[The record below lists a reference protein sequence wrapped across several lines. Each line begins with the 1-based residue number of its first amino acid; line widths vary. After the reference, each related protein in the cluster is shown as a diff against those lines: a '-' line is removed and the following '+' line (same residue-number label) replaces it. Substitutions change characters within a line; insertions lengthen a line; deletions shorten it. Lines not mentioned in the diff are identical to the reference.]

1 MTMQIFVT
9 TTMTGR
15 VEVSERA
22 GSWRFNALLP
32 GGWWQA
38 SVQLSAPERD
48 LWQLVDA
55 WPGGTLEFYDR
66 GETVWRGRLAGAGLS
81 SEGITLS
88 AEGLAREMMDAELWR
103 IFSDSEYGRW
113 EPQDK
118 VPEGFAADNNNRV
131 YVEARDG
138 TYVDL
143 VECVVSYPEDTT
155 ELGDDIVQVEAR
167 AAIAINSGAWIAE
180 LRDNAGNVLWT
191 SSVGTEKTHTLFL
204 DGATGGTFK
213 LGDGDAIETAAL
225 DYNDSAGDIQT
236 ALRTAYSDAT
246 ITVAADADFAITFPT
261 GGPELTITDNS
272 LTYATTGTPTCTL
285 IDDTE
290 AIDEAVASAGGL
302 VWALRKNG
310 GGAGEASAR
319 LTYVVVRTL
328 DPCTSSDIVT
338 EILSDAG
345 ITGEVESSGLDV
357 ARAIYQGNSATAMRV
372 LSEMAALGDG
382 AEGWVLAIYDVNG
395 DDGGAEFR
403 AWEDTATWLLAA
415 NEARFKWTLEWKLS
429 DIYNA
434 VRGELPDGYRTS
446 WYTDADSIA
455 YFGTRREKTLRLPM
469 TTQAEAATWAQ
480 LYLADHAWARAALRL
495 DAGELCR
502 KPDGSLFP
510 ATFIRAGDVITL
522 RDMIPDR
529 DETIRVQEASVS
541 NGTVT
546 IVPVGV
552 DDRLEVL
559 LAAREI

>member
-1 MTMQIFVT
+1 MQVFVT

-66 GETVWRGRLAGAGLS
+66 GETVWRGRLAGAQLSQDGITLS
-81 SEGITLS
+81 SEGK
-88 AEGLAREMMDAELWR
+88 ARELMDTELWR
-103 IFSDSEYGRW
+103 IFCDSEYGRW
-113 EPQDK
+113 EKQDLP
-118 VPEGFAADNNNRV
+118 PENFSADNNNRV
-131 YVEARDG
+131 YVEAREATYTDG
-138 TYVDL
+138 QECR
-143 VECVVSYPEDTT
+143 VEYPEYGTI
-155 ELGDDIVQVEAR
+155 LGADIVKVEAR
-167 AAIAINSGAWIAE
+167 AAIVINSGAWIVE
-180 LRDNAGNVLWT
+180 LRDDAGNILWT
-191 SSVGTEKTHTLFL
+191 SSVGTEKTYTLFL

-246 ITVAADADFAITFPT
+246 ITVADDADFTITFPT
-261 GGPELTITDNS
+261 GGPELKITDNS

-290 AIDEAVASAGGL
+290 AIDEVVADAEGL
-302 VWALRKNG
+302 MWALRKNG
-310 GGAGEASAR
+310 NGAGEASAR
-319 LTYVVVRTL
+319 LTYVVVRTV
-328 DPCTSSDIVT
+328 DPATTSDIVEALLT
-338 EILSDAG
+338 TAGVDGIVDA
-345 ITGEVESSGLDV
+345 SGLD
-357 ARAIYQGNSATAMRV
+357 ADRAIYAGGSATAMRA
-372 LSEMAALGDG
+372 LGEMAALGDG
-382 AEGWVLAIYDVNG
+382 AEGWVFAIYDVTGN
-395 DDGGAEFR
+395 DAGAEFR
-403 AWEDTATWLLAA
+403 AWDDTATWLLAA
-415 NEARFKWTLEWKLS
+415 NESRFKWTLEWKLS

-434 VRGELPDGYRTS
+434 VRGELPDGYRTD
-446 WYTDADSIA
+446 WHTDADSIA
-455 YFGTRREKTLRLPM
+455 YFGARREKTLRLPM
-469 TTQAEAATWAQ
+469 TTRAEAATWAQ
-480 LYLADHAWARAALRL
+480 LYLEDHAWARAALRL

-510 ATFIRAGDVITL
+510 ATFIRGGDVITL

-529 DETIRVQEASVS
+529 DEVIRVQEVSVS

-546 IVPVGV
+546 VVPVGV
-552 DDRLEVL
+552 DDRLEVIL
-559 LAAREI
+559 SARELGR

>member
-103 IFSDSEYGRW
+103 IFSDSEYRRW
-113 EPQDK
+113 EKQDLP
-118 VPEGFAADNNNRV
+118 PENFSADNNNRV
-131 YVEARDG
+131 YVEARDAI
-138 TYVDL
+138 YIDL
-143 VECVVSYPEDTT
+143 QECVVEYPETGAV
-155 ELGDDIVQVEAR
+155 LGADIVQVEAR
-167 AAIAINSGAWIAE
+167 AAIVINSGAWIVE
-180 LRDNAGNVLWT
+180 LRDDAGNVLWT
-191 SSVGTEKTHTLFL
+191 SSVGTEKTYTLFL

-213 LGDGDAIETAAL
+213 LGDGDAIETVAL
-225 DYNDSAGDIQT
+225 DYNDLATDIESALQ
-236 ALRTAYSDAT
+236 TAYSDAT
-246 ITVAADADFAITFPT
+246 ITVTDDTDFTITFPT
-261 GGPELTITDNS
+261 GGPDLQITDNS

-290 AIDEAVASAGGL
+290 AIDEVVADAGGL
-302 VWALRKNG
+302 VWALRKDGN
-310 GGAGEASAR
+310 GAGEASAR
-319 LTYVVVRTL
+319 LTYVVVRTI
-328 DPCTSSDIVT
+328 DPATTSDIVT
-338 EILSDAG
+338 ALLTDAG
-345 ITGEVESSGLDV
+345 IDAQIESSGLGV
-357 ARAIYQGNSATAMRV
+357 ARSVYQGGGATTMRA
-372 LSEMAALGDG
+372 LGEMAALGDG
-382 AEGWVLAIYDVNG
+382 AEGWVLAIYDAAG
-395 DDGGAEFR
+395 DGSGAEFR
-403 AWEDTATWLLAA
+403 AWDDTATWLLTA
-415 NEARFKWTLEWKLS
+415 NESRFKWTLEWKLS

-434 VRGELPDGYRTS
+434 VRGELPDGYRTD

-455 YFGTRREKTLRLPM
+455 YFGVRREKTLRLPM
-469 TTQAEAATWAQ
+469 TTRAEAATWAQ
-480 LYLADHAWARAALRL
+480 LYLEDHAWARAALRL

>member
-1 MTMQIFVT
+1 
-9 TTMTGR
+9 
-15 VEVSERA
+15 
-22 GSWRFNALLP
+22 
-32 GGWWQA
+32 
-38 SVQLSAPERD
+38 
-48 LWQLVDA
+48 
-55 WPGGTLEFYDR
+55 
-66 GETVWRGRLAGAGLS
+66 
-81 SEGITLS
+81 
-88 AEGLAREMMDAELWR
+88 MMDAELWR

-118 VPEGFAADNNNRV
+118 IPEGFAADNNNRV

-138 TYVDL
+138 TYTDL
-143 VECVVSYPEDTT
+143 DECVVSYPEDTT
-155 ELGDDIVQVEAR
+155 ELGADIVQVEAH
-167 AAIAINSGAWIAE
+167 AVVTITSGNWIVE
-180 LRDNAGNVLWT
+180 LRDDAANVLWT
-191 SSVGTEKTHTLFL
+191 VAVTT
-204 DGATGGTFK
+204 
-213 LGDGDAIETAAL
+213 TA
-225 DYNDSAGDIQT
+225 D
-236 ALRTAYSDAT
+236 
-246 ITVAADADFAITFPT
+246 
-261 GGPELTITDNS
+261 
-272 LTYATTGTPTCTL
+272 
-285 IDDTE
+285 
-290 AIDEAVASAGGL
+290 IDEAVASAGGL
-302 VWALRKNG
+302 ELALRKNG
-310 GGAGEASAR
+310 NGTGEASAR

-345 ITGEVESSGLDV
+345 IDGEIESSGLDV
-357 ARAIYQGNSATAMRV
+357 ARASYQGNSATALRA

-382 AEGWVLAIYDVNG
+382 TEGWVLVIYDVDG
-395 DDGGAEFR
+395 DDVGAEFR

-415 NEARFKWTLEWKLS
+415 NESKFKWTLEWKLS

-529 DETIRVQEASVS
+529 DETIRVQEASVN

-546 IVPVGV
+546 VVPVGV

-559 LAAREI
+559 LAARDIR